1 MDGVSAGI
9 AVESGNTSTSDLDI
23 VVEVEDEVAD
33 AIMRVSRSIKYSIT
47 SIVDVF
53 REILGVEEWHGGF

>member
-9 AVESGNTSTSDLDI
+9 AGESGNTSTSDLDV

-33 AIMRVSRSIKYSIT
+33 AIMRVSRSIKYSIA

-53 REILGVEEWHGGF
+53 REILGVEEWHGEF